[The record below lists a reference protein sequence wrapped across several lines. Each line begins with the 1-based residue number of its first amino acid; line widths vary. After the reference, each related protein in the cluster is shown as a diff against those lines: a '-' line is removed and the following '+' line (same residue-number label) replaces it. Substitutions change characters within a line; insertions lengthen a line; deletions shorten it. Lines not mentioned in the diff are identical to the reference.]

1 VNIISASPPPS
12 GPVKSC
18 LSFAAA
24 LNSGQLD
31 IAAACFARDGCLIT
45 PDATTI
51 HGREHIRSVLAQMVV
66 RRTEI
71 EVEMS
76 STVGGGEVIL
86 ANQRWRIR
94 SGEQEECRLEQVS
107 DAVLILRRIEGEWK
121 FSIAAPWGC
130 RQSFP

>member
-1 VNIISASPPPS
+1 VNITSASSPPS

-18 LSFAAA
+18 LSFAKA
-24 LNSGQLD
+24 LTAGHLD
-31 IAAACFARDGCLIT
+31 IAAGCFARDGCLIT

-71 EVEMS
+71 EVELS

-86 ANQRWRIR
+86 AHQRWRIR
-94 SGEQEECRLEQVS
+94 SGEQAERRLEQVA
-107 DAVLILRRIEGEWK
+107 DAVLVLREIEGQWK
-121 FSIAAPWGC
+121 LSIAAPWGYGKAYG
-130 RQSFP
+130 